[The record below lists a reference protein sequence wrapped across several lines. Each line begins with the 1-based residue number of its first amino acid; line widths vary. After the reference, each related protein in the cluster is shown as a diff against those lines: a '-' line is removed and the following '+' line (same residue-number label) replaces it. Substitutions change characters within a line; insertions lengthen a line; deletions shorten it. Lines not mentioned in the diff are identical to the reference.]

1 MSFDQK
7 VHATPTTEEQTLAR
21 FGYRQELRRT
31 LGYFSSFAVT
41 FSVVSV
47 TTGLFANYGNGLKAA
62 GPAFI
67 WTWLIVGT
75 GQFLVA
81 LVFARL
87 AREIPLSGY
96 SYHWARHLAGPS
108 WGWWAGWMFILQFLT
123 GMPGV
128 CYALAT
134 YLAPYLGIGP
144 ANRNV
149 VLLTIVGLVGIALIN
164 HFGIRMASGWNEFTV
179 LAEIGGSGLVGL
191 LLLGVALHRHTH
203 TWGFLFTHPG
213 HPPGLPYLS
222 AFAFSSLMSAWTI
235 TGFEQAANLA
245 EETHQPDHRVPRII
259 VFSLALGVALGFLVL
274 LGFTLAM
281 PSLGQVESHPTPLL
295 FIIGQHFP
303 PWMTNIEML
312 LVFLAMFGS
321 ALANITTLTRI
332 VWSMARDHQLPASRW
347 LARVSVRQ
355 VPANAIWTVTLLS
368 SLFVL
373 WAKFEEIITGIA
385 TLAGYAT
392 YAIVVAAT
400 LREPGSGFSRDP
412 VGTGRDSGFG
422 SQKPEAMSQTSVV
435 GGQWSVAG
443 HSGQRTTDNGL
454 LMQSQSRGRTLSI
467 AALMWLLALLAMLSL
482 PRSAWTN
489 SLATLA
495 AVAAGGLWY
504 KLGRTVA

>member
-1 MSFDQK
+1 MKSDPITR
-7 VHATPTTEEQTLAR
+7 ATHTTDEQTLAR

-47 TTGLFANYGNGLKAA
+47 TTGLFANYGSGLKAA
-62 GPAFI
+62 GPAFV
-67 WTWLIVGT
+67 WTWLIVGA
-75 GQFLVA
+75 GQLLVA

-87 AREIPLSGY
+87 AHKIPLSGY
-96 SYHWARHLAGPS
+96 SYHWARHLAGPR

-134 YLAPYLGIGP
+134 YLSPFLGIGP
-144 ANRNV
+144 VNRNI
-149 VLLTIVGLVGIALIN
+149 VLMTIVGLVAIALIN

-191 LLLGVALHRHTH
+191 LLLGVALRRHTH
-203 TWGFLFTHPG
+203 SWRFLFTHPG

-222 AFAFSSLMSAWTI
+222 AFAFSSLMSAWSI

-245 EETHQPDHRVPRII
+245 EETHQPHDRVPRII
-259 VFSLALGVALGFLVL
+259 VFSLMLGVALGFLVL
-274 LGFTLAM
+274 LGFTLAI
-281 PSLGQVESHPTPLL
+281 PSLGQVEDHPTPLL
-295 FIIGQHFP
+295 FIIGHHFP
-303 PWMTNIEML
+303 PWIANIEMA
-312 LVFLAMFGS
+312 LVFVAMFGS
-321 ALANITTLTRI
+321 ALANITTLTRM
-332 VWSMARDHQLPASRW
+332 VWSMARDRQLPAAGW
-347 LARVSVRQ
+347 LARVSRRQ

-373 WAKFEEIITGIA
+373 WAKFEEVITGIA
-385 TLAGYAT
+385 TLAGYTT

-400 LREPGSGFSRDP
+400 LKRPGFAVESKID
-412 VGTGRDSGFG
+412 
-422 SQKPEAMSQTSVV
+422 QKPKIDEPRDRAL
-435 GGQWSVAG
+435 
-443 HSGQRTTDNGL
+443 N
-454 LMQSQSRGRTLSI
+454 I
-467 AALMWLLALLAMLSL
+467 AALIWILVLLAMLSL

-495 AVAAGGLWY
+495 AVVVGGAWFWWVQPARRL
-504 KLGRTVA
+504 

>member
-1 MSFDQK
+1 VKPPEFFT
-7 VHATPTTEEQTLAR
+7 HAIPATDEQRLAR

-31 LGYFSSFAVT
+31 LGSFSSFAVT
-41 FSVVSV
+41 FSIVSV

-62 GPAFI
+62 GPAFV
-67 WTWLIVGT
+67 WTWPIVGA
-75 GQFLVA
+75 GQLLVA

-87 AREIPLSGY
+87 AREIPLAGY
-96 SYHWARHLAGPS
+96 SYHWARHLAGPR

-134 YLAPYLGIGP
+134 YLAPYLGIGA

-149 VLLTIVGLVGIALIN
+149 LLLTIAGLVVIALIN
-164 HFGIRMASGWNEFTV
+164 HLGIRMASGWNEFTV
-179 LAEIGGSGLVGL
+179 LAEIGGSGLAGL
-191 LLLGVALHRHTH
+191 LLLAVALHRQTH

-213 HPPGLPYLS
+213 HPSGLPYLG

-245 EETHQPDHRVPRII
+245 EETHQPHHRVPRII
-259 VFSLALGVALGFLVL
+259 VLSLVLGVVLGFLVL
-274 LGFTLAM
+274 LGFTLAI
-281 PSLGQVESHPTPLL
+281 PALGQVEDHPTPLL

-303 PWMTNIEML
+303 PWMTNIEMS
-312 LVFLAMFGS
+312 LVFVAMFGS
-321 ALANITTLTRI
+321 ALANITTLTRM
-332 VWSMARDHQLPASRW
+332 VWSMARDHQLPGSLW
-347 LARVSVRQ
+347 LARVSARQ
-355 VPANAIWTVTLLS
+355 VPANAIWTVTVLS

-373 WAKFEEIITGIA
+373 WAKFEAIITGIA

-400 LREPGSGFSRDP
+400 LRRGEVKSQKSEARSTASVVDRPGS
-412 VGTGRDSGFG
+412 V
-422 SQKPEAMSQTSVV
+422 TSDDR
-435 GGQWSVAG
+435 QS
-443 HSGQRTTDNGL
+443 TKDNGPGTERR
-454 LMQSQSRGRTLSI
+454 SRALNV
-467 AALMWLLALLAMLSL
+467 AALIWIIGLLGMLGL

-489 SLATLA
+489 SLAMLM

-504 KLGRTVA
+504 KLRISDVVFERRAGS